1 MIRPTVGDGATAS
14 PAARVLATAGTGKEE
29 GMRASTDQV
38 RDLTH
43 DVVDGARRRASGAV
57 SHGADRVVTTL
68 DGAAS
73 TIGDG
78 VDRLAERAPMLSVAA
93 PRPKRRHRVRT
104 VLIASVVLV
113 VILAVA
119 RKLLSDEP
127 QEVTAGPPSDDA
139 TMKASSNG
147 DRLEGRA
154 APTMPSRSRTPTS
167 ARADPTRETEGPG
180 HPPGPCRVP
189 YPVSGRPR
197 RGRGRRRGWS

>member
-1 MIRPTVGDGATAS
+1 
-14 PAARVLATAGTGKEE
+14 
-29 GMRASTDQV
+29 MRAPTDQV

-78 VDRLAERAPMLSVAA
+78 VDRLAERAPTLTLAA
-93 PRPKRRHRVRT
+93 QRPRRRHRVRT

-119 RKLLSDEP
+119 RKLLGDEP
-127 QEVTAGPPSDDA
+127 QQVTAQPAPTPDGDTEP
-139 TMKASSNG
+139 ASSNG
-147 DRLEGRA
+147 SGSAGEDSDDARSLEEA
-154 APTMPSRSRTPTS
+154 NVATS
-167 ARADPTRETEGPG
+167 
-180 HPPGPCRVP
+180 
-189 YPVSGRPR
+189 
-197 RGRGRRRGWS
+197 